1 MKAVLSSSLRN
12 NFANLIMQK
21 NKFLFCVLLLLPFLN
36 FSQAY
41 YFANYGV
48 KDGLAQSNVSGIIQ
62 DSAGFYWFATAGGVS
77 RFDGK
82 NFENYSTENGMADN
96 NVSAIYKDKENY
108 IWLGH
113 ENGMITRFNGKTFEE
128 VKSKLLPQDKKI
140 YGFFED
146 HLGQLWIGTESAG
159 AVLISNP
166 HQADVSKLNL
176 SAYAGKEG
184 LSQLVLSVNEDK
196 DHLIWFLTD
205 LGIKLFNPK
214 DKTFDFFRPEGM
226 PLGQISAL
234 TMLDGKEVLIGTTNG
249 SVSKYNIQQ
258 KSFVSI
264 INSMSTF
271 QLLKGQGPAMIWSIY
286 PDSKNNLWMSVWNF
300 GVMRYNPAS
309 QALSLFN
316 TDNGLSLN
324 KIKAIHEDKE
334 GNMLFGTSG
343 EGIDVYSG
351 DRFVSFSKKNGLS
364 DNQVWAIC
372 ADANGRYWL
381 GTNEGINI
389 YQPNDQSFEYLTAD
403 KGLRVNNVR
412 ALVKDNANNIWI
424 GTWGGKL
431 VKYDSQ
437 KKKVIAIPALD
448 DIVNI
453 LVSCLM
459 IDKQNRLWIG
469 TIEGIVLYDLNTGLI
484 KTLRTIDGLSGN
496 DISCLYQQSNGHVW
510 IGTNQKGINEY
521 DGKSFKKYTKSDG
534 LTYSSISSISEDN
547 DKHIWLGTEGGGAY
561 VLENGQFKNIR
572 SKDGLLSDYITLV
585 SKDARGLIWLGSNKG
600 LNTYDPKTKQ
610 IKTYTKNDGFTGL
623 ETKPGAVF
631 EDGDKNIW
639 FGTVNGVYK
648 YQHGADLENKMPPI
662 LQILEFKVNLN
673 DVTLNKNISLS
684 YKENT
689 FSFKFIGISL
699 TNPEGVSY
707 QYKLS
712 GFDDDWKPI
721 TKNNE
726 VIYSNLDP
734 GNYTF
739 ELKTCNSSNVCGSTV
754 TVTTLIIQPPFW
766 KTWWFYLVVFLVV
779 ASALFSYIKIRER
792 QLLIE
797 KKILEDK
804 VTERTAEVVEQKNEA
819 EKQRLIADEQ
829 KHLVQEKHKEITDS
843 INYAERIQKSFL
855 ASKEMLDKNLGEHFV
870 FFQPKDVVS
879 GDFYWASTLS
889 NGNFGLVTAD
899 STGHGVPGAI
909 MSLLNITSL
918 EKAIEA
924 NNEPAAILNHTRKT
938 IIERLKNDGSEEG
951 GKDGMD
957 CSFISFDFKTKKIT
971 YAAANNPIW
980 IVRGNQLIEFDCDS
994 MPVGKH
1000 DFDHKPFTQ
1009 HTVQL
1014 EKGDCIYTLT
1024 DGMPDQFGGP
1034 KGKKYMYRKLKELLT
1049 EIAPK
1054 PMHEQKALLKK
1065 TFEDWRGNLEQVDDV
1080 LLIGT
1085 RYE

>member
-1 MKAVLSSSLRN
+1 MR
-12 NFANLIMQK
+12 K
-21 NKFLFCVLLLLPFLN
+21 NKFLFCLLSLLPFL
-36 FSQAY
+36 FYSQAF

-48 KDGLAQSNVSGIIQ
+48 KDGLSQSNVSGIIQ

-82 NFENYSTENGMADN
+82 NFVNYSTENGMADN
-96 NVSAIYKDKENY
+96 NVSALFKDKENF

-113 ENGMITRFNGKTFEE
+113 DNGMLTRFNGKVFEE
-128 VKSKLLPQDKKI
+128 IKSKLLPQDKKI
-140 YGFFED
+140 YSFFED

-159 AVLISNP
+159 AILISNP
-166 HQADVSKLNL
+166 HTDDVSKLNI
-176 SAYAGKEG
+176 STYAGKEG

-196 DHLIWFLTD
+196 DHILWFLTD

-214 DKTFDFFRPEGM
+214 DKTFDFFRPDGM
-226 PLGQISAL
+226 LLGQVSAL
-234 TMLDGKEVLIGTTNG
+234 AMIGGKEVLIGTTNG
-249 SVSKYNIQQ
+249 SLTKYNIGQ
-258 KSFVSI
+258 KTFESI
-264 INSMSTF
+264 INPTSTLK
-271 QLLKGQGPAMIWSIY
+271 LLNGQGPAMIWSIY
-286 PDSKNNLWMSVWNF
+286 PDAKNNLWISVWNF
-300 GVMRYNPAS
+300 GVMRYNLS
-309 QALSLFN
+309 TQALNLFN
-316 TDNGLSLN
+316 TANGLSLN

-372 ADANGRYWL
+372 TDVDGRYWL
-381 GTNEGINI
+381 GTNEGITI
-389 YQPNDQSFEYLTAD
+389 YEPKDQSFEYLTTD

-431 VKYDSQ
+431 VKYDYL
-437 KKKVIAIPALD
+437 KKKVLAVPALD

-469 TIEGIVLYDLNTGLI
+469 STEGIVVYDLNSGAI
-484 KTLRTIDGLSGN
+484 KALRTIDGLSSN
-496 DISCLYQQSNGHVW
+496 DISCLYEQSNGHVW
-510 IGTNQKGINEY
+510 IGTNQKGLSEY
-521 DGKSFKKYTKSDG
+521 DGHTFKKYTKSDG
-534 LTYSSISSISEDN
+534 LTYSSISGITEDN
-547 DKHIWLGTEGGGAY
+547 DKHIWLGTEGGGVY
-561 VLENGQFKNIR
+561 VLEKGQFKNMR
-572 SKDGLLSDYITLV
+572 AKDGLLSDYITLI
-585 SKDARGLIWLGSNKG
+585 SKDAQGDIWMGSNKG
-600 LNTYDPKTKQ
+600 LNKYNPKTK
-610 IKTYTKNDGFTGL
+610 ILKSYSKHDGFTGL
-623 ETKPGAVF
+623 ETKPGSVF
-631 EDGDKNIW
+631 RDADKNIW

-648 YQHGADLENKMPPI
+648 YQYKADLENKIPPV
-662 LQILEFKVNLN
+662 LRLLEFKINLN
-673 DVTLNKNISLS
+673 DATLEKNRTLS

-699 TNPEGVSY
+699 TNPEGVTY
-707 QYKLS
+707 QYKLD
-712 GFDDDWKPI
+712 GLEDDWKPV

-726 VIYSNLDP
+726 VLYSNLDP
-734 GNYTF
+734 GKYTF
-739 ELKTCNSSNVCGSTV
+739 ELKTCNGSNVCGNV
-754 TVTTLIIQPPFW
+754 ITVTTLTIQPPLW
-766 KTWWFYLVVFLVV
+766 KTWWFYVLVCLMVGT
-779 ASALFSYIKIRER
+779 ALFSYIKIRER

-855 ASKEMLDKNLGEHFV
+855 ASKELLDKNLGEHFV

-879 GDFYWASTLS
+879 GDFYWASTLN

-938 IIERLKNDGSEEG
+938 IIERLKNDGSEHG

-957 CSFISFDFKTKKIT
+957 CSFISFDLKKKVIT

-980 IVRGNQLIEFDCDS
+980 IVRNGELIEFDCDS

-1000 DFDHKPFTQ
+1000 DLDQKPFTQ
-1009 HTVQL
+1009 HMVQL
-1014 EKGDCIYTLT
+1014 QKGDCLYTLT

-1034 KGKKYMYRKLKELLT
+1034 KGKKFMNRKLKELLVS
-1049 EIAPK
+1049 IALK
-1054 PMHEQKALLKK
+1054 PMTEQGSIIKK
-1065 TFEDWRGNLEQVDDV
+1065 TFDDWRGNLEQVDDV

>member
-1 MKAVLSSSLRN
+1 MKAELSSSLRN
-12 NFANLIMQK
+12 NFANLSMQK
-21 NKFLFCVLLLLPFLN
+21 NKYLFCLFFLIPFFN
-36 FSQAY
+36 YSQSY

-82 NFENYSTENGMADN
+82 NFVNYSTENGLAEN
-96 NVSAIYKDKENY
+96 NVSAIYKDKKNF

-113 ENGMITRFNGKTFEE
+113 DNGTVTRFNGKEFEE

-140 YGFFED
+140 YSFFED
-146 HLGQLWIGTESAG
+146 HKGQIWIGTENVG

-166 HQADVSKLNL
+166 YEADVAKINSQ
-176 SAYAGKEG
+176 SFTGKEG
-184 LSQLVLSVNEDK
+184 LSQLVLSIDEDSENQ
-196 DHLIWFLTD
+196 IWFLTD
-205 LGIKLFNPK
+205 LGIKIYNPNTK
-214 DKTFDFFRPEGM
+214 EFDFFRPEGM
-226 PLGQISAL
+226 PMGQVSAI
-234 TMLDGKEVLIGTTNG
+234 TIVNGSAVLIGTTNG
-249 SVSKYNIQQ
+249 SLTKYDLKKKI
-258 KSFVSI
+258 FEPI
-264 INSMSTF
+264 INSSSTF
-271 QLLKGQGPAMIWSIY
+271 QLLKGQGPAVIWSIY

-300 GVMRYNPAS
+300 GVIRFNLS
-309 QALSLFN
+309 NQSLSLFN
-316 TDNGLSLN
+316 TGNGLSLN

-334 GNMLFGTSG
+334 GNILFGSSG

-364 DNQVWAIC
+364 DNQVWSIC
-372 ADANGRYWL
+372 SDADGRYWL
-381 GTNEGINI
+381 GTNEGITI
-389 YQPNDQSFEYLTAD
+389 YQPKDQSFEYLTAD
-403 KGLRVNNVR
+403 KGLRVNNIR

-424 GTWGGKL
+424 GTWGGKI
-431 VKYDSQ
+431 VKYDYL
-437 KKKVIAIPALD
+437 KKKIVNVPALD

-469 TIEGIVLYDLNTGLI
+469 TIEGIVLYDLNTAII

-496 DISCLYQQSNGHVW
+496 DISCLFEQSNHHIW
-510 IGTNQKGINEY
+510 IGTNQKGITEF
-521 DGKSFKKYTKSDG
+521 DGKSFKKYNKSEG
-534 LTYSSISSISEDN
+534 LTYSSISSITEDN
-547 DKHIWLGTEGGGAY
+547 DKHIWLGTEGGGAF
-561 VLENGQFKNIR
+561 VLENGAFKNIKA
-572 SKDGLLSDYITLV
+572 KDGLLSDYITLV
-585 SKDARGLIWLGSNKG
+585 SKDAQGMIWMGSNKG
-600 LNTYDPKTKQ
+600 LNKYNPKTKT

-623 ETKPGAVF
+623 ETKPGSVF
-631 EDGDKNIW
+631 EDMDKNIW

-648 YQHGADLENKMPPI
+648 YQFSSDFENKVPPA
-662 LQILEFKVNLN
+662 LQLLEFKVNLN
-673 DVTLNKNISLS
+673 DVAIEKNISLS

-689 FSFKFIGISL
+689 FSFKFIGISM
-699 TNPEGVSY
+699 TNPDGVTY
-707 QYKLS
+707 QYKLN
-712 GFDDDWKPI
+712 GLDEDWKAL
-721 TKNNE
+721 TKSNE
-726 VIYSNLDP
+726 VVYSNLDP
-734 GNYTF
+734 GKYSF
-739 ELKTCNSSNVCGSTV
+739 ELKTCNGSNVCGNAI
-754 TVTTLIIQPPFW
+754 TVTTLMIQPPFW
-766 KTWWFYLVVFLVV
+766 KTWWFYLVVFVVV

-855 ASKEMLDKNLGEHFV
+855 ASKEILDKNLGEHFV
-870 FFQPKDVVS
+870 FFKPKDVVS
-879 GDFYWASTLS
+879 GDFYWASQLN
-889 NGNFGLVTAD
+889 NGQFGLVTAD

-918 EKAIEA
+918 EKAIEFH
-924 NNEPAAILNHTRKT
+924 NQPADILNHTRKT
-938 IIERLKNDGSEEG
+938 IIERLKNDGSEHG

-957 CSFISFDFKTKKIT
+957 CSFISFDFKNKQIT

-980 IVRGNQLIEFDCDS
+980 IVRGKEFIEYDCDS

-1000 DFDHKPFTQ
+1000 DFDQKPFTQ
-1009 HTVQL
+1009 HLVKL

-1034 KGKKYMYRKLKELLT
+1034 KGKKYMYKKLKELLT

-1054 PMHEQKALLKK
+1054 PMHEQRELIKN
-1065 TFEDWRGNLEQVDDV
+1065 TFNAWRGNLEQVDDV